1 MRPGL
6 PSNSPLALVAQ
17 VTFVRSRFETCDM
30 WIYGLLMCK
39 IDEEG
44 TDDREQ
50 PKVFKSLAGV
60 SGEAM
65 TGPLSPSLKMTIADL
80 QGG

>member
-1 MRPGL
+1 
-6 PSNSPLALVAQ
+6 
-17 VTFVRSRFETCDM
+17 
-30 WIYGLLMCK
+30 MCK